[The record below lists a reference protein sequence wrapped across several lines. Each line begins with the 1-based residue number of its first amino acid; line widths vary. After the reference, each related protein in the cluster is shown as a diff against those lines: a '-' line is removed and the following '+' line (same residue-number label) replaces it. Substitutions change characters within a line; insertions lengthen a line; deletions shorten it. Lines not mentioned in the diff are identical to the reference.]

1 MPSRRRRGFTLIE
14 LLVVISIIG
23 VLIGLLLPAVQAAR
37 RVARRMQC
45 SSNLRNIGLALQG
58 YLNTK
63 NYYPNAGT
71 FRENPTIANGGTLNP
86 LDPTTSTI
94 YGCFG
99 NTTTGITASGNN
111 FEPLSDIAT
120 GNNPDLGPLRS
131 WVVDILPY
139 LDAQDLANAW
149 NANKV
154 FNSTYVDSST
164 NLPPNGT
171 IGNNPIG
178 VLTCPEDLT
187 VQPGNGNLSFVV
199 NMGFTRFLGVVNV
212 SGNSVGW
219 TSSATGGV
227 DNSAGPNWGTAVSA
241 QTGVMFLGTDSGKQ
255 AWDKKTT
262 TSSITDGTSQT
273 ILASENLLAGYG
285 ANNAYAG
292 GVTTTWACPHPNAIG
307 FIASD
312 NICGA
317 AGSCPVGL
325 TNPTLNPGA
334 GGAGTVSDGGAW
346 SFANYRGQGY
356 FEYINYG
363 QNITNEGGFLFAS
376 SNHSGGVNILLCDG
390 SARFMSDTVDGTVYS
405 KLITPGGSKLPPNMR
420 QMPLA
425 SDAF

>member
-1 MPSRRRRGFTLIE
+1 MRSRRQRGFTLIE

-45 SSNLRNIGLALQG
+45 SSNLRNVGLALQG

-71 FRENPTIANGGTLNP
+71 FRETQQPPGGAA
-86 LDPTTSTI
+86 TTSVI
-94 YGCFG
+94 FGCFG
-99 NTTTGITASGNN
+99 NTTNGLTASSNN
-111 FEPLSDIAT
+111 FEPSGTFTTAD
-120 GNNPDLGPLRS
+120 NNPDVGPLRS

-154 FNSTYVDSST
+154 YNSIYVDSQT

-178 VLTCPEDLT
+178 VLSCPEDLT
-187 VQPGNGNLSFVV
+187 VQPGQGNLSFVV
-199 NMGFTRFLGVVNV
+199 NMGFTRFLGAVSA

-219 TSSATGGV
+219 TSNATGGI
-227 DNSAGPNWGTAVSA
+227 DNATGPNWGTAVSA
-241 QTGVMFLGTDSGKQ
+241 QTGVMFLGTDKGSFG
-255 AWDKKTT
+255 WDKKTT

-292 GVTTTWACPHPNAIG
+292 GTTTTWACPHPNAIG

-312 NICGA
+312 QVCGPTGGA
-317 AGSCPVGL
+317 CNFTTSG
-325 TNPTLNPGA
+325 TTLNPGA
-334 GGAGTVSDGGAW
+334 GGPGTVSDGPAWAFASARGA
-346 SFANYRGQGY
+346 NL

-363 QNITNEGGFLFAS
+363 QNITIEG
-376 SNHSGGVNILLCDG
+376 
-390 SARFMSDTVDGTVYS
+390 
-405 KLITPGGSKLPPNMR
+405 
-420 QMPLA
+420 
-425 SDAF
+425 AFPYA

>member
-1 MPSRRRRGFTLIE
+1 
-14 LLVVISIIG
+14 
-23 VLIGLLLPAVQAAR
+23 
-37 RVARRMQC
+37 MQC
-45 SSNLRNIGLALQG
+45 SSNLRNVGLALQG

-71 FRENPTIANGGTLNP
+71 FRESQQTPGGAA
-86 LDPTTSTI
+86 TTSVI
-94 YGCFG
+94 FGCFG
-99 NTTTGITASGNN
+99 NTTNGIAASANN
-111 FEPLSDIAT
+111 FEPASTFTT
-120 GNNPDLGPLRS
+120 GDNNPDFGPLRS

-154 FNSTYVDSST
+154 YNSIYVDSNT

-178 VLTCPEDLT
+178 VLSCPEDLT
-187 VQPGNGNLSFVV
+187 VQPGQGNLSFVV
-199 NMGFTRFLGVVNV
+199 NMGFTRFLGIVSA

-219 TSSATGGV
+219 TSNATGGI
-227 DNSAGPNWGTAVSA
+227 DNATGPNWGTAVSA
-241 QTGVMFLGTDSGKQ
+241 QTGVMFLGTDKGSFG
-255 AWDKKTT
+255 WDKKTT

-312 NICGA
+312 QVCGPTGGA
-317 AGSCPVGL
+317 CNFTTSG
-325 TNPTLNPGA
+325 TTLNPGA
-334 GGAGTVSDGGAW
+334 GGAGTVSDGPAWALASARGA
-346 SFANYRGQGY
+346 NL

-363 QNITNEGGFLFAS
+363 QNITIEGGFPYAS
-376 SNHSGGVNILLCDG
+376 SNHSGGINILLCDG

-405 KLITPGGSKLPPNMR
+405 KLITPAGSKLPPFMR

-425 SDAF
+425 SDSF

>member
-1 MPSRRRRGFTLIE
+1 MRSRRQRGFTLIE

-45 SSNLRNIGLALQG
+45 SSNLRNVGLALQG

-63 NYYPNAGT
+63 NFYPNAGT
-71 FRENPTIANGGTLNP
+71 FRENQQAPGGAA
-86 LDPTTSTI
+86 TTSVI
-94 YGCFG
+94 FGCFG
-99 NTTTGITASGNN
+99 NTTNGIAASGNT
-111 FEPLSDIAT
+111 FEPSGTFTTTD
-120 GNNPDLGPLRS
+120 NNPDIGPLRS

-154 FNSTYVDSST
+154 YNSIYVDSQT

-178 VLTCPEDLT
+178 VLSCPEDLT
-187 VQPGNGNLSFVV
+187 VQPGQGNLSFVV
-199 NMGFTRFLGVVNV
+199 NMGFTRFLGIV
-212 SGNSVGW
+212 SPTNNSVGW
-219 TSSATGGV
+219 TSNATGGI
-227 DNSAGPNWGTAVSA
+227 DNATGPNWGSAVSA
-241 QTGVMFLGTDSGKQ
+241 QTGVMFLGTDKGSFG
-255 AWDKKTT
+255 WDKKTT

-312 NICGA
+312 QVCGTTGGA
-317 AGSCPVGL
+317 CNFTTTG
-325 TNPTLNPGA
+325 TTLNPGA
-334 GGAGTVSDGGAW
+334 GGAGTVTDGSAW
-346 SFANYRGQGY
+346 AFANARGANL

-363 QNITNEGGFLFAS
+363 QNITIEGAFPYAS
-376 SNHSGGVNILLCDG
+376 SNHSGGINILLCDG
-390 SARFMSDTVDGTVYS
+390 SARFMSDPVDGTVYS